1 MSAGDGLRI
10 FMIAMGVVILAGT
23 IISLARKHMTESFC
37 IAWGVV
43 SAAAILA
50 GIVLR
55 PAQWSQFVSWHGL
68 MLILFGVTFLL
79 AGAFYVSVRISQLN
93 RQVKEL
99 AIKVALLD
107 RETAALLSERDEAAA
122 EQETQAYD
130 EEAAVRY

>member
-1 MSAGDGLRI
+1 MRL
-10 FMIAMGVVILAGT
+10 FMIATGVIILAGT
-23 IISLARKHMTESFC
+23 ILSLARKHMTESFC

-43 SAAAILA
+43 AAGAIFG

-55 PAQWSQFVSWHGL
+55 PAGWSRFVSWHGL
-68 MLILFGVTFLL
+68 SLILFGVIFLL
-79 AGAFYVSVRISQLN
+79 AAAFYFSVRISQLN

-122 EQETQAYD
+122 EQETQAYE